1 MKDPMVELNPETR
14 KVVVPADRREAK
26 ATAAA
31 HVSRVPVRPA
41 KHSCQEPTR
50 ATSERRN
57 LAHPSPLVDGSVQAA
72 EHKASIV
79 SLFAEFHRTG
89 KASRFEKATVAAL
102 VVAAAISIG
111 ASFVA
116 ADKLFNGWP
125 AFERL
130 VERIVF

>member
-1 MKDPMVELNPETR
+1 MKDAMVESNPEKR
-14 KVVVPADRREAK
+14 EVFVPADRREAK

-41 KHSCQEPTR
+41 KHSCHEPTQPTSGPDLAGPFPVVDR
-50 ATSERRN
+50 SVPATEQKTSM
-57 LAHPSPLVDGSVQAA
+57 GW
-72 EHKASIV
+72 
-79 SLFAEFHRTG
+79 LFAELHRTG
-89 KASRFEKATVAAL
+89 KASRFEKATIAAL

-116 ADKLFNGWP
+116 AENLIAGWL

-130 VERIVF
+130 IERIVF

>member
-1 MKDPMVELNPETR
+1 MKDAMLELNPETR
-14 KVVVPADRREAK
+14 EVVVPADRREAK
-26 ATAAA
+26 ATTAA
-31 HVSRVPVRPA
+31 HGTRIPVRPA
-41 KHSCQEPTR
+41 KHSCPDPTR
-50 ATSERRN
+50 PTSGRRN
-57 LAHPSPLVDGSVQAA
+57 LARPFPAVDRSLPAT
-72 EHKASIV
+72 EHKASMV

-111 ASFVA
+111 TSFVA
-116 ADKLFNGWP
+116 AEQLFTGWP

>member
-1 MKDPMVELNPETR
+1 MKDTMVELNPEKR
-14 KVVVPADRREAK
+14 EVVVPADRREAK

-31 HVSRVPVRPA
+31 HVTRMPVRPA
-41 KHSCQEPTR
+41 KHSCHEPTR
-50 ATSERRN
+50 PTSGQPGLARPFPTFDRSLQAT
-57 LAHPSPLVDGSVQAA
+57 
-72 EHKASIV
+72 EHKASIG
-79 SLFAEFHRTG
+79 SLFAELQRTG

-102 VVAAAISIG
+102 IVAAAMLIG

-116 ADKLFNGWP
+116 AEKLFTGWP